1 MSAANGVHSEGGEGE
16 VPRLR
21 IITADEV
28 DGLAELK
35 EPVEA
40 QAREQ
45 AREILEDIKV
55 RPTFASGVESFASR
69 CGYVWNRVSAPSG
82 SVVDRFV
89 RSARDPPHVSSS
101 DPNPPPPIFNI
112 RPMGWTR
119 S

>member
-1 MSAANGVHSEGGEGE
+1 MSTNGVHSEGGEGG

-55 RPTFASGVESFASR
+55 RPARLMVSSR
-69 CGYVWNRVSAPSG
+69 LRVDVWVCLG
-82 SVVDRFV
+82 SV
-89 RSARDPPHVSSS
+89 
-101 DPNPPPPIFNI
+101 I
-112 RPMGWTR
+112 RPVGVD

>member
-1 MSAANGVHSEGGEGE
+1 MSAATTNNNGNHDEEE

-21 IITADEV
+21 IITSDEV

-55 RPTFASGVESFASR
+55 
-69 CGYVWNRVSAPSG
+69 SA
-82 SVVDRFV
+82 
-89 RSARDPPHVSSS
+89 
-101 DPNPPPPIFNI
+101 
-112 RPMGWTR
+112 
-119 S
+119 

>member
-1 MSAANGVHSEGGEGE
+1 MSIAANGSDDE

-21 IITADEV
+21 VITAAEV

-55 RPTFASGVESFASR
+55 GRWASVRMGVFVLVGVGGCLAEAAAAAWLRLSNPSNPRGITNRPIPSHPIPSHPIPCRPTA
-69 CGYVWNRVSAPSG
+69 WTPS
-82 SVVDRFV
+82 
-89 RSARDPPHVSSS
+89 
-101 DPNPPPPIFNI
+101 
-112 RPMGWTR
+112 
-119 S
+119 

>member
-1 MSAANGVHSEGGEGE
+1 MAPTENGVHGGGQEEEGE

-21 IITADEV
+21 IITAAEV

-55 RPTFASGVESFASR
+55 RASGCCGLGALLCGGDGLFLPSAAAQAS
-69 CGYVWNRVSAPSG
+69 CVADGY
-82 SVVDRFV
+82 
-89 RSARDPPHVSSS
+89 
-101 DPNPPPPIFNI
+101 I
-112 RPMGWTR
+112 RP
-119 S
+119 

>member
-1 MSAANGVHSEGGEGE
+1 MSEAAANGNGNGNGSEE

-21 IITADEV
+21 LITPAEV

-55 RPTFASGVESFASR
+55 GGWALAGV
-69 CGYVWNRVSAPSG
+69 
-82 SVVDRFV
+82 
-89 RSARDPPHVSSS
+89 
-101 DPNPPPPIFNI
+101 
-112 RPMGWTR
+112 GWVLR
-119 S
+119 

>member
-1 MSAANGVHSEGGEGE
+1 MSAANGVHSEGGE
-16 VPRLR
+16 VPRLC

-55 RPTFASGVESFASR
+55 RPTFDV
-69 CGYVWNRVSAPSG
+69 C
-82 SVVDRFV
+82 
-89 RSARDPPHVSSS
+89 
-101 DPNPPPPIFNI
+101 
-112 RPMGWTR
+112 
-119 S
+119 

>member
-1 MSAANGVHSEGGEGE
+1 MSATNGVHEDGE

-55 RPTFASGVESFASR
+55 GRYTGWVRFVTVSGV
-69 CGYVWNRVSAPSG
+69 G
-82 SVVDRFV
+82 
-89 RSARDPPHVSSS
+89 
-101 DPNPPPPIFNI
+101 
-112 RPMGWTR
+112 
-119 S
+119 

>member
-1 MSAANGVHSEGGEGE
+1 MATANGNGE

-55 RPTFASGVESFASR
+55 GGRAVPPLRVAAWVRACLIAFAL
-69 CGYVWNRVSAPSG
+69 CQSA
-82 SVVDRFV
+82 
-89 RSARDPPHVSSS
+89 
-101 DPNPPPPIFNI
+101 
-112 RPMGWTR
+112 
-119 S
+119 